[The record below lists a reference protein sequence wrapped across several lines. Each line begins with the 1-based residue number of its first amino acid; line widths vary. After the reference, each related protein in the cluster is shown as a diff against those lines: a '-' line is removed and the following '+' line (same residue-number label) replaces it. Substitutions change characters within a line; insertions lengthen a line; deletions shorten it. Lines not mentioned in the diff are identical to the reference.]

1 MRKSVS
7 AIAVAASLMML
18 AAPALAQEYPPTTSE
33 GLTVSETTLRP
44 GESFVASGEGADPGD
59 TVTFRLS
66 QSSASS
72 LGGASRVVAA
82 GPALASR
89 LVASRP
95 LAQGTSL
102 GSTTADSEGAFRAT
116 LTIPLG
122 TDPGLYT
129 LTAADGGDTLGVV
142 TIRVVAAADDD
153 GAGGLPF
160 TGSNVAP
167 GLAVGASLILAGG
180 LLLLAL
186 RRRRVA

>member
-1 MRKSVS
+1 MRKFVS
-7 AIAVAASLMML
+7 AIAIAAGLMLL
-18 AAPALAQEYPPTTSE
+18 AAPALAQEYPPTSE

-44 GESFVASGEGADPGD
+44 GESFVVSGEGADPGD

-66 QSSASS
+66 SSSASS
-72 LGGASRVVAA
+72 LGGAS
-82 GPALASR
+82 
-89 LVASRP
+89 
-95 LAQGTSL
+95 L
-102 GSTTADSEGAFRAT
+102 GSTTADGEGAFRAT

-129 LTAADGGDTLGVV
+129 LTAADGGNTLGVV
-142 TIRVVAAADDD
+142 TIRVLAAADDD

-180 LLLLAL
+180 LLLLAV
-186 RRRRVA
+186 RRRRRSSVA